1 MGALAAIVAA
11 AGVSSRMGALKPL
24 LDIGGRTMIR
34 RVTEAMAAAGA
45 DPVIVV
51 TGYRGELIEAELAGT
66 GVRTVRN
73 DRYYETEMFDSLLLG
88 VAALPR
94 SAERVL
100 FSPADIPLVESGTIR
115 ALLAAEGDLIR
126 PCCGGETGHPV
137 VLSRALLDRLP
148 DYAGDGG
155 LRGALAACGAV
166 PVDVAVEDTGTLL
179 DGDNREQ
186 YAALLR
192 RRRETTGEP
201 LPLQMDLRVTLRGE
215 DTFWGPGCAQL
226 LELVQASGS
235 IRRACECMHMAYSKG
250 WQMIRQAEAELGFP
264 LLTRSRG
271 GSAGGGS
278 ALTAEGAAFL
288 DAWRRMERDIRDEG
302 LRIFRRYFPE
312 GRARS

>member
-34 RVTEAMAAAGA
+34 RVTDTLRGAGA
-45 DPVIVV
+45 DPVVVV
-51 TGYRGELIEAELAGT
+51 TGYRGEQIEAELAGT
-66 GVRTVRN
+66 GVRFVRN

-88 VAALPR
+88 AAALPR

-100 FSPADIPLVESGTIR
+100 FTPADIPLVESGTVMS
-115 ALLAAEGDLIR
+115 LLAAEGDFIR
-126 PCCGGETGHPV
+126 PCCGGVTGHPV
-137 VLSRALLDRLP
+137 VLSRALLDRLG
-148 DYAGDGG
+148 DYAGEGG
-155 LRGALAACGAV
+155 LRGALPACGV
-166 PVDVAVEDTGTLL
+166 EPTDVAVEDTGTLL
-179 DGDNREQ
+179 DGDTREQ

-192 RRRETTGEP
+192 HRRETTGER
-201 LPLQMDLRVTLRGE
+201 LPLQMDLRVTMRGE

-288 DAWRRMERDIRDEG
+288 DAWRRMEREIRERSQ
-302 LRIFRRYFPE
+302 LIFERYFPE
-312 GRARS
+312 GRVRS